1 MKTTRELSRR
11 KFMKFLGAF
20 GVGMLAGGTAGKLGS
35 TYAEAADSTTAGA
48 PVSPWVNVK
57 EFGALGDGKTDDTLA
72 IQTALAKTPNKSVF
86 FPAGT
91 YLISSTINVPVYSS
105 LIGEGNGSKIKCL
118 TPVPMLVLS
127 SSNQFGNRYGVI
139 RDLSLDGAWKA
150 TAGIVLN
157 NVVVGRSFYDVQIF
171 NVNGTALQMDAT
183 QNCNFQSI
191 HIENAVIGMA
201 LYNGAGNNMFSRIEI
216 EKINKYGVLM
226 DVNPSLP
233 GYNNNGFANNPTNNS
248 FQKAVIERGK
258 AVHGIYIK
266 YGNKNTFRDCD
277 IVLGV
282 DAGESIVKIEKDG
295 NLNYF
300 ERCNFPGGLKGN
312 PAVIQ
317 KGHKNYFKQCCFE
330 SYQKGAQVMQL
341 SGRTIVEHPHFGD
354 PSYQIVSVEGDPK
367 YNMVLYNAD

>member
-1 MKTTRELSRR
+1 METTRELSRR
-11 KFMKFLGAF
+11 KFMKFLGAI
-20 GVGMLAGGTAGKLGS
+20 GVGMLAGGTAGRFGG
-35 TYAEAADSTTAGA
+35 TYAEAADSTAAEA

-57 EFGALGDGKTDDTLA
+57 AYGAKGDGKTDDTTA
-72 IQTALAKTPNKSVF
+72 IQNALKEAANKSVF
-86 FPAGT
+86 FPIGA
-91 YLISSTINVPVYSS
+91 YCISSTINVPAYSS
-105 LIGEGNGSKIKCL
+105 LIGEGNGSKIKC
-118 TPVPMLVLS
+118 TASVPMLELS

-171 NVNGTALQMDAT
+171 NVNGAAFQMDAT

-191 HIENAVIGMA
+191 HIENALIGMA

-216 EKINKYGVLM
+216 EKINKYGVLF
-226 DVNPSLP
+226 DVNASLP
-233 GYNNNGFANNPTNNS
+233 GYNNNGFANIPTGNS

-266 YGNKNTFRDCD
+266 KGNKNTFRDCD

-282 DAGESIVKIEKDG
+282 DGQSIVKIEKDG

-300 ERCNFPGGLKGN
+300 ENCNFPGGLKSK

-317 KGHKNYFKQCCFE
+317 EGHKNYFKQCCFE
-330 SYQKGAQVMQL
+330 SYKKGAQVMQL
-341 SGRTIVEHPHFGD
+341 SGRTIIEYPHFGD
-354 PSYQIVSVEGDPK
+354 PSYQIVSVEGDP
-367 YNMVLYNAD
+367 NHNRVLKTD